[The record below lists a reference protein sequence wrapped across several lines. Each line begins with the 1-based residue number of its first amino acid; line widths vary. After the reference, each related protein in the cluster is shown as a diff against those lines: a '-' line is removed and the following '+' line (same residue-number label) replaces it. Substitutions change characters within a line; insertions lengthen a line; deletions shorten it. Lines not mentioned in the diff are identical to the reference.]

1 MTTKVAT
8 FPLRLPVSL
17 KSALEA
23 ISDRDGTSMNQFLVV
38 AAAEKI
44 AAMQT
49 EEFFLTRRN
58 RADRE
63 AFRRILDRQGG
74 EGPSPEDAWDDPVPI
89 G

>member
-1 MTTKVAT
+1 
-8 FPLRLPVSL
+8 LPVSL
-17 KSALEA
+17 KSALET

-49 EEFFLTRRN
+49 EEFFLERRN

-63 AFRRILDRQGG
+63 AFRRILNREGG
-74 EGPSPEDAWDDPVPI
+74 EVPSPEDAWNEREE
-89 G
+89 